1 MRGDAGTD
9 PADTLRFFK
18 QERQHLR
25 DRAAQA
31 ARRHRMHKQFSANA
45 RESHRKN
52 FHNTEAHIHWA
63 YYRALSTAASGLF
76 WAIRKASTEMHHIQR
91 KEDTLNK
98 LRAMA

>member
-31 ARRHRMHKQFSANA
+31 ARRHRMHKQFSAIA
-45 RESHRKN
+45 REAHHKN

-63 YYRALSTAASGLF
+63 SYRALSTAASGLF
-76 WAIRKASTEMHHIQR
+76 WAIHKASAEMHHIQR